1 MRQECILLRLVEP
14 VDLVEKQNCLT
25 VMILG
30 FADHSSHILN
40 TRGDS

>member
-1 MRQECILLRLVEP
+1 MRQECILLRLIEP